1 MLIDGVDVGTLNL
14 QTARRSMAVIAQDPV
29 LFGGSLRRNL
39 DPFSKH
45 TDLDL
50 WTALE
55 EVQLKA
61 MVEKL
66 PGQLEYRVNETG
78 SNFSVGER
86 QLVCLAR
93 ALVQKSKII
102 VMDEATANVD
112 FKTDN
117 LIQEVI
123 RHKFK
128 DSTVLTIAHRLN
140 TIMDYDKVLIL
151 DGGRMVE
158 FDKPEILIQNGGI
171 FAELVKNSYARKSEV
186 NGVKSE
192 GLNH

>member
-39 DPFSKH
+39 DPFSVQ

-140 TIMDYDKVLIL
+140 TIMDYDKALIL

-171 FAELVKNSYARKSEV
+171 FAELVKNSYARKSEAS
-186 NGVKSE
+186 GVKSE
-192 GLNH
+192 GPNH

>member
-39 DPFSKH
+39 DPFSMQ

-171 FAELVKNSYARKSEV
+171 FAELVKNSYARKSEAD
-186 NGVKSE
+186 GVKSE
-192 GLNH
+192 GPND